1 MKASVNKERCIGCGA
16 CVASVPE
23 VFDFDDDGLTK
34 TIVDNIPEEKVE
46 ETKNAADMC
55 PGSAITI
62 DE

>member
-46 ETKNAADMC
+46 ETKNAADRC